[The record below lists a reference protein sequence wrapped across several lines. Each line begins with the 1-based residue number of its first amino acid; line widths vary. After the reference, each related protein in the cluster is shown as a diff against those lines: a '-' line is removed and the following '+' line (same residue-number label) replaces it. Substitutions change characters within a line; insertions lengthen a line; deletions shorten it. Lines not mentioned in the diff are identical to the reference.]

1 METIVVTLD
10 DIKRLVNALP
20 PEEKEQLL
28 IEELAELSE
37 EVRTRILNRYAPP
50 MIVNYGQGST
60 INSNSFQIN
69 APDAATAMELV
80 AKLKQSNY

>member
-10 DIKRLVNALP
+10 DIKRLMSALP
-20 PEEKEQLL
+20 PEEREQ
-28 IEELAELSE
+28 IITEELAELPE